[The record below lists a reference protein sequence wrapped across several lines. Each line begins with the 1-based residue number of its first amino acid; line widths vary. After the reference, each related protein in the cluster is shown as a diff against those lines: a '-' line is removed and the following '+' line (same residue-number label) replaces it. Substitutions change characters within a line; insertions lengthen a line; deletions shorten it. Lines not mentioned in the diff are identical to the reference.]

1 MCVCVCVY
9 MCVCVCVCVCVQHPD
24 SEQQVRDGMRA
35 AEELLL
41 SRPTHTG
48 EYRLLVPLK
57 QVLHM
62 FILPLK

>member
-1 MCVCVCVY
+1 MHVCLCVCVRVY
-9 MCVCVCVCVCVQHPD
+9 VQHPD
-24 SEQQVRDGMRA
+24 SDQQVREGVRA

-57 QVLHM
+57 QVQ
-62 FILPLK
+62 

>member
-1 MCVCVCVY
+1 MRVCVY
-9 MCVCVCVCVCVQHPD
+9 ACMFVCVRACVCVQHPD
-24 SEQQVRDGMRA
+24 SDQQVREGVRA

-57 QVLHM
+57 QVQ
-62 FILPLK
+62 